1 MSDIGRLQEAL
12 INADKVGDV
21 ESARTLASEL
31 RRLMDAA
38 QQPQQPDRASSM
50 RRELMA
56 LGPGMANRGAVR
68 PSEEAA
74 MLAAEAERTRLQGEL
89 QLQEGNIKIGEAPL
103 GARFKSGL
111 GINRLSGYQRAL
123 GPDFD
128 VAEVKTEGPY
138 KGEIIFRHR
147 DEDQWTT
154 VRDPE
159 GMFKPADLAARGRD
173 IASIAPTGATEAI
186 GAAGGV
192 LGALLPQVR
201 AAGLLGRMIPGPIK
215 GAFLGG
221 TAARSAAER
230 ARLKYGQEAGV
241 VAPDESV
248 AAEALKLGIMQGAF
262 DAGSVAVYNTIRAL
276 AGRGVAPQLEGI
288 TPAMIRDGMR
298 RLEAKLGPEE
308 AKLATAGDV
317 LAEIGRTNE
326 AALYKAIEEK
336 IARDA
341 TKPLQ
346 PEFAART
353 AAKEE
358 AAAGRLAGALPEGVA
373 PPAQDV
379 VDIGRRVEAA
389 APGVERFQA
398 EAARIGGPVE
408 MARRDLATTL
418 QERVRTS
425 EAAAKAPISR
435 AYEEIAQIAA
445 GTPETAQTAA
455 AKVAD
460 LESDLK
466 SRILPSLSDDN
477 RKLVNEALGSLYT
490 TTMDAAGNE
499 VRELKPLN
507 YPQYQK
513 AISDLRAAI
522 RESFRGEWKGE
533 TKQLLELEEAFK
545 ADRNRLL
552 QANGGDEAVKRI
564 DELDAEWR
572 KVTDRFRRADLAEAF
587 RVKPTE
593 VEEITAERFM
603 DRVAL
608 DRDKA
613 EALAP
618 LLSAKERDQLRARL
632 TADLSDL
639 ARVYGRKTEREINQ
653 QAIER
658 TIGQADSPY
667 PVFFTPVE
675 LRQLS
680 SGARLQQVRRIV
692 GVADQENFGSWF
704 DDFYNAKNIDQ
715 AQALFRRVDKADPAL
730 GGAIRGMVRQRLYDD
745 LSKAPTQGGKPVL
758 DVDKLT
764 SLLRDPKSTQWLASS
779 LGPDFAA
786 RMNMVA
792 DATRA
797 LLPGGPRQQLG
808 ASAQNEPTT
817 LGAIRRFGRAAL
829 GPLSRES
836 RFLTYALE
844 SSRAEVRDRIGR
856 AILDPEYF
864 ANILNSAR
872 SVPGERATAAT
883 IGTLLFEGGGVADND
898 SEDWVATL
906 PQRVNQ
912 IKADIGVGR

>member
-1 MSDIGRLQEAL
+1 MNEREELEA
-12 INADKVGDV
+12 
-21 ESARTLASEL
+21 L
-31 RRLMDAA
+31 RRLAELEARASATTSM
-38 QQPQQPDRASSM
+38 QQPDRASDL
-50 RRELMA
+50 RRQIEA
-56 LGPGMANRGAVR
+56 LGPPMANRGAVL
-68 PSEEAA
+68 PGKEAA
-74 MLAAEAERTRLQGEL
+74 MLAAEGERKRLQGEL
-89 QLQEGNIKIGEAPL
+89 QLLEGNIKIGEAPRE
-103 GARFKSGL
+103 ARVKSGL
-111 GINRLSGYQRAL
+111 GINRLSGYQRML

-128 VAEVKTEGPY
+128 VKEVETEGPY
-138 KGEIIFRHR
+138 KGEIIFRHK

-159 GMFKPADLAARGRD
+159 GMFKPTDLAARGRD
-173 IASIAPTGATEAI
+173 IASIIPTGAAEAVGVI
-186 GAAGGV
+186 GGAA
-192 LGALLPQVR
+192 GALLPQLR
-201 AAGLLGRMIPGPIK
+201 GPSLLARMIPGPIM
-215 GAFLGG
+215 GTFLGG
-221 TAARSAAER
+221 TAARTAAER
-230 ARLKYGQEAGV
+230 VRLGYGREAGV
-241 VAPDESV
+241 VAPDESI
-248 AAEALKLGIMQGAF
+248 AAEAVKLGIMQGAF
-262 DAGSVAVYNTIRAL
+262 DAGAVAVYKTVRAL

-288 TPAMIRDGMR
+288 TQAMIDDGMR
-298 RLEAKLGPEE
+298 RLRARLGPEE
-308 AKLATAGDV
+308 AKLATIGDV
-317 LAEIGRTNE
+317 LAEMGRTNE

-336 IARDA
+336 VARDA

-346 PEFAART
+346 PEFAARV

-358 AAAGRLAGALPEGVA
+358 AAAGRLAGVLPEGAA

-379 VDIGRRVEAA
+379 VDIGRRVEEA

-398 EAARIGGPVE
+398 EAAGIGGPVA
-408 MARRDLATTL
+408 MARRELATTL

-435 AYEEIAQIAA
+435 AYEEIAQLAA

-455 AKVAD
+455 AKISD

-490 TTMDAAGNE
+490 TTTDAAGNE

-507 YPQYQK
+507 YAQYQK
-513 AISDLRAAI
+513 AISDLRTAI

-533 TKQLLELEEAFK
+533 TKQLLELEGAFK

-572 KVTDRFRRADLAEAF
+572 QVTDRFRRADLAEAF

-608 DRDKA
+608 DREKA
-613 EALAP
+613 EALVP
-618 LLSAKERDQLRARL
+618 LLSAKERGQLRARL

-653 QAIER
+653 AAIEQ
-658 TIGQADSPY
+658 TIRQADSPY
-667 PVFFTPVE
+667 PVLFTPAE
-675 LRQLS
+675 LRRLA

-692 GVADQENFGSWF
+692 GVADRENFGSWF
-704 DDFYNAKNIDQ
+704 DDFYSAKNIDQ
-715 AQALFRRVDKADPAL
+715 AQALFRRVDKTDPAL
-730 GGAIRGMVRQRLYDD
+730 GDAIRGMVRQRVYDD

-764 SLLRDPKSTQWLASS
+764 ELFRDPKSTQWMASS

-786 RMNMVA
+786 RMKTVA
-792 DATRA
+792 EATNA
-797 LLPGGPRQQLG
+797 ILPGGPRLQLG
-808 ASAQNEPTT
+808 TSAQNEPTT
-817 LGAIRRFGRAAL
+817 MGMIRRAGRAAL

-844 SSRAEVRDRIGR
+844 SANAEVRNRIGR

-864 ANILNSAR
+864 GQIVNSAR

-883 IGTLLFEGGGVADND
+883 IGTLLFEGGGIADNN
-898 SEDWVATL
+898 SEDWVSTL

-912 IKADIGVGR
+912 IKTSMGAER